1 MVNIRHAGGAAL
13 IVALATCFW
22 PSIGETTQGTART
35 VRGDVIAINLNA
47 QPHTIVVRVMRPNR
61 QELIVGARVPSDTR
75 IRLGER
81 SATLADIRVGAVV
94 HLTYLKNPDG
104 LVARSITVP

>member
-1 MVNIRHAGGAAL
+1 MLAL
-13 IVALATCFW
+13 TLAICFW
-22 PSIGETTQGTART
+22 PSIGKTTQDTART
-35 VRGDVIAINLNA
+35 VRGDVVATNVKD
-47 QPHTIVVRVMRPNR
+47 QPHTIVVRVMTPNR

-75 IRLGER
+75 IKLGNR
-81 SATLADIRVGAVV
+81 SATLADVRVGAVV